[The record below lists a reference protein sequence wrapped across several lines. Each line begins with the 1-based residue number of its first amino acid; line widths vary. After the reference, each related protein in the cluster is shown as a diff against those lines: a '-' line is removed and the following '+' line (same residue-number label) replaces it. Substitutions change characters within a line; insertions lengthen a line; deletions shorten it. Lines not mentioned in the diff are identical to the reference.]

1 MPGMYPDDQ
10 VVEIFGEQVKY
21 PGLDPVTRKFTDGDF
36 HDPLIKPSYIPAATF
51 NLILDNMENL
61 ISAMGLNPNNTDPE
75 QLKKAM
81 LQGFAP
87 RSIGEYHDLSYEPSV
102 AELVRL
108 RYLPCDY
115 RIIKIALYQE
125 LCNLKWV
132 GTANNAAADWWYK
145 CDENGTRNVN
155 GLFMRVEDC
164 RGLFHRGAG
173 ANAIKKGANNTPYDG
188 KSVGSFIGDAI
199 RNVTSPTI
207 GTILYVESVASLAG
221 PWQASRQ
228 PNSAIMIE
236 PNSGFDHVVGFFN
249 ISAAGVPTAHE
260 NRPGSISYLPC
271 ISY

>member
-51 NLILDNMENL
+51 NLILDNLENL

-81 LQGFAP
+81 LQGFTP
-87 RSIGEYHDLSYEPSV
+87 RSVGEYHDLSYEPSI

-125 LCNLKWV
+125 LCDLKWV
-132 GTANNAAADWWYK
+132 GAANNASADWWYK

-164 RGLFHRGAG
+164 RGLFRRGAG
-173 ANAIKKGANNTPYDG
+173 ANVVKKGANNTPYDG
-188 KSVGSFIGDAI
+188 KGIGNHIGDAARSVSGSIWLVGSVSISGVI
-199 RNVTSPTI
+199 RSLDERYEH
-207 GTILYVESVASLAG
+207 GTTYNYVEPSVLYRRYSF
-221 PWQASRQ
+221 S
-228 PNSAIMIE
+228 NSYE
-236 PNSGFDHVVGFFN
+236 
-249 ISAAGVPTAHE
+249 VPTAYE
-260 NRPGSISYLPC
+260 NRPASISTLIC
-271 ISY
+271 VSY